1 MWHAQTIGAY
11 ARTSQEAYD
20 NAVETWNT
28 LGSLGWT
35 LNAVC
40 GLLGSQ
46 EWEGGYNPWRWQY
59 DQVLSITDTQTIAT
73 SRNHGYGLVQFTP
86 AGKYIYDTNAQAFS
100 EYNPNF
106 SDHAGQPTDGIAQLK
121 FINGYADY
129 YSTTAYPL
137 SYSDFKA
144 STQTPEYLAS
154 AWLYNYERPGD
165 PSATESDR
173 RTAAR
178 YWYQVLQG
186 LPPVPPV
193 PTGSSKFKW
202 WLYTRRR
209 F

>member
-1 MWHAQTIGAY
+1 MWHAKVTGAY
-11 ARTSQEAYD
+11 ASSSQEAYD
-20 NAVETWNT
+20 NSVETWNT

-40 GLLGSQ
+40 GMLGSQ
-46 EWEGGYNPWRWQY
+46 DWESGYNPWRLQY

-86 AGKYIYDTNAQAFS
+86 AGKYIYASQAQAFP

-106 SDHAGQPTDGIAQLK
+106 SDHTGQPTDGIAQLK
-121 FINGYADY
+121 YINGYADY
-129 YSTTAYPL
+129 YPTTAYPL
-137 SYSDFKA
+137 SFSEFKQ

-154 AWLYNYERPGD
+154 AWLHNYERPLD

-173 RTAAR
+173 RASAR

-186 LPPVPPV
+186 LPPIPPT
-193 PTGSSKFKW
+193 PTGSNKFKW
-202 WLYTRRR
+202 WLYLRRR